1 MKPTDRGAGRPPPS
15 RERQLWHRQQRL
27 LARSAVLRERLGSDL
42 ATLQA
47 PLALA
52 DSAIAAGRWL
62 NGHRELV
69 GAGALLLALRR
80 PRRAL
85 RWVGRGWALWRAG
98 RRLWPLLLRL
108 GGWAAP
114 AGTGPRRPGR

>member
-1 MKPTDRGAGRPPPS
+1 MTSAEHGAGRPPPS

-27 LARSAVLRERLGSDL
+27 LTRSAVLRERLGTDL

-52 DSAIAAGRWL
+52 DSAVAAGRWL
-62 NGHRELV
+62 DGHRELV

-98 RRLWPLLLRL
+98 RRLWPLLRRL
-108 GGWAAP
+108 GAWATP
-114 AGTGPRRPGR
+114 AGTGPRQPGR